1 MDVSNC
7 RPRPCIE
14 IPIYFDNFRVDK
26 KKRGEKNEKE
36 EMKQMMNTV
45 RFLKIAHERDS
56 EKIDKLSEMIEELLL
71 FQRGKYSLTLVLI
84 IGIYNF
90 RYISCKMYVF
100 IPQIFEFFR
109 RCLFDV
115 FESEEYQE
123 ETKYGPDGT

>member
-1 MDVSNC
+1 MIAC
-7 RPRPCIE
+7 PCME

-45 RFLKIAHERDS
+45 HFLKIAHERDS
-56 EKIDKLSEMIEELLL
+56 DKIDKLSEMVEELLL

-84 IGIYNF
+84 IGI
-90 RYISCKMYVF
+90 F
-100 IPQIFEFFR
+100 ILDIFLIKCMFLVPQPFEFFR

-115 FESEEYQE
+115 FESQDYQE
-123 ETKYGPDGT
+123 KTKHGPDGT

>member
-1 MDVSNC
+1 MQSNISS
-7 RPRPCIE
+7 PRKE

-71 FQRGKYSLTLVLI
+71 FQRGKYSLASVLI
-84 IGIYNF
+84 KGIYNGGSMF
-90 RYISCKMYVF
+90 L
-100 IPQIFEFFR
+100 IPQLFEFFR

-115 FESEEYQE
+115 FESQEYQE
-123 ETKYGPDGT
+123 KTKYGPDGT